1 MAHRGTEERDVV
13 AGIFPDQEHASDA
26 ITRLIDNHFE
36 PSEEIS
42 VLLAD
47 PKTGE
52 TREADARDDIQN
64 YSGAK
69 LGGGI
74 GAALGATGA
83 GLVGAGLIGGPVGLV
98 AAGPVLAALQ
108 GALAGGAFGH
118 FSGWLVGAGLLK
130 EDADVDRLRNGAVWV
145 GVHAKG
151 ERAELARNLLR
162 EAGATEVVDT
172 E

>member
-1 MAHRGTEERDVV
+1 RNLHARDVVGCAAPARGVPGPDRRRVRSARAGPRASGRGGVSMAHRGTEERDVV

-98 AAGPVLAALQ
+98 AAGPV
-108 GALAGGAFGH
+108 
-118 FSGWLVGAGLLK
+118 
-130 EDADVDRLRNGAVWV
+130 
-145 GVHAKG
+145 
-151 ERAELARNLLR
+151 
-162 EAGATEVVDT
+162 
-172 E
+172 